1 MSSTGLTDSTK
12 PNSSEATVTVCSLA
26 QMTGFPEDYIVR
38 ELVIDADSEMS
49 VEELRMRVLKYL
61 DNNF

>member
-1 MSSTGLTDSTK
+1 MRTFGLLDKIK
-12 PNSSEATVTVCSLA
+12 PESLENGVSLGSLA
-26 QMTGFPEDYIVR
+26 EMTGFPEDYIAR
-38 ELVIDADSEMS
+38 ELVIDADGEMS

>member
-1 MSSTGLTDSTK
+1 MSSTGLTESTK
-12 PNSSEATVTVCSLA
+12 PNSSEAAVTVSSLA
-26 QMTGFPEDYIVR
+26 EMTGFPEDYIVR